1 MIFKNK
7 LKPYLNLRKNSI
19 STIIYFYMN
28 LGNNTKDIIKIS
40 QIFNNHNYE
49 FFLVGGALRDLLLK
63 KIPYDFDF
71 TTNATPK
78 EIMKLFPTNIQ
89 TGIKHGTI
97 SIIFNKKIF
106 EITTYRIDIDYE
118 NKRSP
123 KQIKFTKNLKEDLK
137 RRDFTINAI
146 AMHTLNFEIID
157 YYNGQQDLNKKI
169 IKCIGNPNKR
179 FEEDALRI
187 LRAARFASTLN
198 FTIDKNTLISMKYKK
213 NNILF
218 LSKER
223 INNEFIKLLEGENP
237 TKGIKYL
244 QKINFFK
251 YFFNIEINKKL
262 IKKITLLNKNKFYLK
277 AIVIFTIK
285 QDISNLKQN
294 LKLLKFSNKDI
305 KLILLYKTT
314 INAIHKLNPKK
325 LHHIRIFLSKTTREN
340 YKETLDIY
348 KALKGKNN
356 KFKFITNKIKNNN
369 LLRDPL
375 SLKELQ
381 INGNDVKKFQLRTHK
396 NTGIILNHL
405 LNEVLIEPKLN
416 KKEILLQKIKDQYSQ
431 YF

>member
-1 MIFKNK
+1 
-7 LKPYLNLRKNSI
+7 
-19 STIIYFYMN
+19 MN

-40 QIFNNHNYE
+40 KIFSNNNYE

-63 KIPYDFDF
+63 KRPYDFDF

-78 EIMKLFPTNIQ
+78 EIMKLFPKNIQ

-106 EITTYRIDIDYE
+106 EITTYRIDINYE

-123 KQIKFTKNLKEDLK
+123 KQIQFTKSLNEDLK

-146 AMHTLNFEIID
+146 AMNTLNFEIID
-157 YYNGQQDLNKKI
+157 YHNGKQDLHKKVI
-169 IKCIGNPNKR
+169 RCIGNPNKR

-187 LRAARFASTLN
+187 LRAARFASTLD
-198 FTIDKNTLISMKYKK
+198 FTIEKNTLISMKYKK
-213 NNILF
+213 DNILL

-223 INNEFIKLLEGENP
+223 INNEFIKLLEGKNP
-237 TKGIKYL
+237 IKGIKYL
-244 QKINFFK
+244 QKINFFR

-262 IKKITLLNKNKFYLK
+262 IKKINLLDRNKFYLK

-285 QDISNLKQN
+285 QNIVDLKQN

-305 KLILLYKTT
+305 KLILFYKKIIKEIYT
-314 INAIHKLNPKK
+314 IESKK
-325 LHHIRIFLSKTTREN
+325 LHNIRILLNKATREN
-340 YKETLDIY
+340 YREIFDIY
-348 KALKGKNN
+348 KALRGKDN
-356 KFKFITNKIKNNN
+356 KLKFITNKIKRNK
-369 LLRDPL
+369 LLNDPL

-381 INGNDVKKFQLRTHK
+381 INGNDIKELKLK
-396 NTGIILNHL
+396 NNKDIGQILNNL
-405 LNEVLIEPKLN
+405 LQEVLMNPKLN
-416 KKEILLQKIKDQYSQ
+416 KKEILIQKIKEQYLQ